1 MIMAGHSKWKQIKDK
16 KGVTDK
22 KRSQVFSKILAA
34 VSWSAKTDPNPSTNL
49 RLKGLISKA
58 KELKVPQ
65 DNIERAIKNT
75 QGKILEEMLFEA
87 YGPGGSAFIIKAITD
102 SKNRTTNEIRA
113 ILKEFDSAIA
123 ESGSVQWA
131 FNNDTPKF
139 PLKLEDDDLEK
150 ALNMISDLDDQE
162 DVQKV
167 TTNIEKIDE
176 IMNEE

>member
-1 MIMAGHSKWKQIKDK
+1 
-16 KGVTDK
+16 
-22 KRSQVFSKILAA
+22 
-34 VSWSAKTDPNPSTNL
+34 
-49 RLKGLISKA
+49 
-58 KELKVPQ
+58 
-65 DNIERAIKNT
+65 
-75 QGKILEEMLFEA
+75 MLFEA

-113 ILKEFDSAIA
+113 ILKEFNSAIA

-176 IMNEE
+176 IMSEE